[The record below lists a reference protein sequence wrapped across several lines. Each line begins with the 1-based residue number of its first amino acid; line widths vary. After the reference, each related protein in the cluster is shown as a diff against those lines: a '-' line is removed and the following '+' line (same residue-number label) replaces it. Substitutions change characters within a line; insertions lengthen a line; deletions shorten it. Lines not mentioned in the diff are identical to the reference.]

1 MALERQHGVL
11 ARIEFGPVRFDLDLG
26 IFLVVVLNEIDKI
39 LLVSFI
45 LRPLGQARA
54 MSKPASKPI
63 LIIMWLKF
71 LKREHIGSVNSFLI
85 IRDVPD
91 QTLTFGCLLP
101 LPRAWDWLLRADARD
116 L

>member
-11 ARIEFGPVRFDLDLG
+11 ARIEFDPVRFDLDLG

-39 LLVSFI
+39 L
-45 LRPLGQARA
+45 
-54 MSKPASKPI
+54 PASMPI

-101 LPRAWDWLLRADARD
+101 LPRAWYWLLRADARD